1 MFYDC
6 AQFDYTSL
14 LESNWTTI
22 LSEYQQVPNECF
34 VAWPEHHL
42 YNFGWN
48 TFGLFALGRQL
59 DDDPVLCPATC
70 DLLAAIPGMVN
81 AGFMRLAAG
90 TVVAPHTGFT
100 DAVLRVHL
108 GLVIPKDCGIC
119 VGGETRSWFA
129 GQVLAFDDMV
139 EHSVWNRSAQDRAIL
154 LIDVLRPGRNI
165 DITPDALLALE
176 TYLRARS

>member
-1 MFYDC
+1 
-6 AQFDYTSL
+6 
-14 LESNWTTI
+14 
-22 LSEYQQVPNECF
+22 
-34 VAWPEHHL
+34 
-42 YNFGWN
+42 
-48 TFGLFALGRQL
+48 
-59 DDDPVLCPATC
+59 
-70 DLLAAIPGMVN
+70 
-81 AGFMRLAAG
+81 
-90 TVVAPHTGFT
+90 
-100 DAVLRVHL
+100 
-108 GLVIPKDCGIC
+108 VIPKDCGIC